1 MSARIEAGLLVIFRY
16 FAAIAMAYF
25 AVIVTY
31 TATQEGTLWV
41 PYLRWSLQNMVVYLA
56 LFLFLSSAWLRR
68 NLKAF
73 YLPLALVIATLGP
86 TLSNL
91 FEYFAL
97 SERSLTVLIMR
108 SWLLFPI
115 LLVPLVLI
123 AWQYRFRYVLLY
135 TVLVSAMDEI
145 LLLPIVG
152 WLPLQS
158 LSILGQPLI
167 RAFSYGIIGHIVNH
181 LIETQRA
188 QQRALLRANLEL
200 SQHAQTLERLAI
212 SRERNRLARELHDT
226 LAHTLSA
233 LSVNLEAMKT
243 ALDPSQSVPQ
253 AMLEQALQIVRQG
266 LGETRRVLKDL
277 RATALEDLGLRLALQ
292 NLAEATA
299 SRAGLRL
306 TLRLCDDLDQLPP
319 LIEQNLYRICQ
330 ESLENVAR
338 HAAAENLMVALDCHN
353 GKLILTI
360 QDDAVGF
367 DSTDDLTTDRFG
379 LKGMQER
386 AALMGASLDI
396 SSRPERGTMIRLT
409 VPLDDDQSLDL
420 R

>member
-1 MSARIEAGLLVIFRY
+1 MSTRIEAGLLVIFRY
-16 FAAIAMAYF
+16 FAAVAMAYF

-41 PYLRWSLQNMVVYLA
+41 PYLRWSLQNMVIYLA

-68 NLKAF
+68 TLKPF

-86 TLSNL
+86 ILSNL

-97 SERSLTVLIMR
+97 SERSLPLLIMR
-108 SWLLFPI
+108 SWLLFPV

-135 TVLVSAMDEI
+135 TMAVAIMDEM
-145 LLLPIVG
+145 LLLPLVNG
-152 WLPLQS
+152 LLLQS

-167 RAFSYGIIGHIVNH
+167 RAFSYGIVGHIVNH

-200 SQHAQTLERLAI
+200 SQHAQTLEKLAI

-243 ALDPSQSVPQ
+243 ALDPSLTVPH
-253 AMLEQALQIVRQG
+253 AMLDRSLQIVRQG
-266 LGETRRVLKDL
+266 LGETRRVLNDL
-277 RATALEDLGLRLALQ
+277 RATALEDLGLKLALQ
-292 NLAEATA
+292 NLAETTA
-299 SRAGLRL
+299 ARAGLHL
-306 TLRLCDDLDQLPP
+306 TIHLCNGLDHLSPS
-319 LIEQNLYRICQ
+319 IEQNLYRICQ
-330 ESLENVAR
+330 EALENVAR
-338 HAAAENLMVALDCHN
+338 HAAAENLWVTLECRN
-353 GKLILTI
+353 KKLILTI
-360 QDDAVGF
+360 QDDGVGF
-367 DSTDDLTTDRFG
+367 DPTEDIHADRFG
-379 LKGMQER
+379 LRGMQER
-386 AALMGASLDI
+386 AALMGASLDV
-396 SSRPERGTMIRLT
+396 SSQPERGTMLKLVI
-409 VPLDDDQSLDL
+409 PLNDDQRIDL
-420 R
+420 